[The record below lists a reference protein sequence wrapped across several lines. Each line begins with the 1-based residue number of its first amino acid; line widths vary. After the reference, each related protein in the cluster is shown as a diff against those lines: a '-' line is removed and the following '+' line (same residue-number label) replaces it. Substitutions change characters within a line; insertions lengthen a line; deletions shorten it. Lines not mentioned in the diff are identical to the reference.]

1 MRAEAQYFSLDRL
14 GIGSLRCFRRAE
26 RRQEYA
32 EHIGALALD
41 SREPRSLAPH
51 IPELRISPNMQ
62 CTAYLGICRVYEYA
76 EYTRLRA

>member
-32 EHIGALALD
+32 EHIGALAAASGKFESKRLCSD
-41 SREPRSLAPH
+41 Q
-51 IPELRISPNMQ
+51 RISTW
-62 CTAYLGICRVYEYA
+62 CEVGFLHFCSTL
-76 EYTRLRA
+76 L